1 MALNSLK
8 CNHLTPQ
15 RLKELIKADEHI
27 FVEFV
32 RDVDAWLCLRLVD
45 FVWSLLN
52 DSLLSCSLDGT
63 SRLWNVAS
71 ATCTRVIP
79 NPTSAEVLCCCFQ
92 PMNNN
97 LFVVSFVPVLFCAG
111 VAAVAAAVAMAVIYS
126 SNNYGGGVNGSD
138 VNKISFPRPRP
149 RPQVSRPRPYIKVA
163 MWHIWNEFL
172 QKQTKLLFNNFA
184 RTYYILLCH
193 LSV

>member
-1 MALNSLK
+1 MGIPICA
-8 CNHLTPQ
+8 
-15 RLKELIKADEHI
+15 HI
-27 FVEFV
+27 FECCGVYILNWFV
-32 RDVDAWLCLRLVD
+32 NGID

-97 LFVVSFVPVLFCAG
+97 LFVVSF
-111 VAAVAAAVAMAVIYS
+111 
-126 SNNYGGGVNGSD
+126 
-138 VNKISFPRPRP
+138 
-149 RPQVSRPRPYIKVA
+149 
-163 MWHIWNEFL
+163 
-172 QKQTKLLFNNFA
+172 
-184 RTYYILLCH
+184 
-193 LSV
+193 